1 MSNQN
6 SIYAF
11 FARAEDR
18 AVGMMIDTSSEEKW
32 MNSVRRAVGIPD
44 AEIHLVHEGE
54 WNAPIVKS
62 VDQNPNTFIKGIQ
75 DYFLSQN
82 LPPMSKAD
90 FSREHLGDL
99 KSAVTGLVVALIKH
113 PN

>member
-18 AVGMMIDTSSEEKW
+18 AVDMMIDTSSEEKW
-32 MNSVRRAVGIPD
+32 MSSVRRAVGIPD

-54 WNAPIVKS
+54 WNAPVVKS
-62 VDQNPNTFIKGIQ
+62 VEQNPNTFIKGIQ

-90 FSREHLGDL
+90 FSRKHLGDL

>member
-75 DYFLSQN
+75 DYFLSQK
-82 LPPMSKAD
+82 LPLMSKAD
-90 FSREHLGDL
+90 FLREHLGDL

>member
-1 MSNQN
+1 MSNQT

-32 MNSVRRAVGIPD
+32 MNNIRRAVGMPD
-44 AEIHLVHEGE
+44 AEIHLIHEGK
-54 WNAPIVKS
+54 WNAPVVKT
-62 VDQNPNTFIKGIQ
+62 VDQNPSTFIKGIQ
-75 DYFLSQN
+75 DYFISQN